1 MFRPLWWPTLLA
13 LPALGV
19 LLALGLWQLDRLA
32 AKERLIATAGER
44 TRMAAVGLPEPASW
58 AGLEL
63 EEWVY
68 RPVTA
73 EGVFEHDAE
82 AYIYTVLS
90 DPRGDLGG
98 AGYLVMTP
106 LRLPQ
111 GAAVLV
117 NRGFVPD
124 ALKEPSTRSQGQI
137 SGPVTVTGLLRAAER
152 PGRFAPKPDV
162 DANVWYSRDI
172 LAIGAARGLAEPAPF
187 YIDEGPRE
195 GVPVPQ
201 GGETRVSFPNPHLG
215 YALTWFGLAGAL
227 VVVYLA
233 FHYAQGRF
241 GRAR

>member
-1 MFRPLWWPTLLA
+1 VFRPLWWPTLLA

-124 ALKEPSTRSQGQI
+124 ALKEPSTRSQG
-137 SGPVTVTGLLRAAER
+137 R
-152 PGRFAPKPDV
+152 PGWFAPKPDV